1 MAKIQTKSLYELW
14 GIVCHSG
21 VSLESGQLYCYT
33 KRSTGLMLSDE
44 QVKVVTRAKSMG
56 VQLQQDPKLGK
67 KHLLKSVTSEQ
78 IGVPKEEM
86 DDDLEMEGGGQ

>member
-1 MAKIQTKSLYELW
+1 MLQLDRFNHDGHKISGTSIDFTSEIDIGDIFMAKIQTKSLYELW

-56 VQLQQDPKLGK
+56 V
-67 KHLLKSVTSEQ
+67 
-78 IGVPKEEM
+78 
-86 DDDLEMEGGGQ
+86 